1 MRSGLLHVICGTPVA
16 KLIDVRPS
24 TAALVLGLTASLT
37 ACARPGNTPPGTPA
51 ATSRPATLWA
61 SLAPA
66 QPELI
71 ASAQPALIGS
81 APGRV
86 GLRPGAVC
94 DGRVGRI
101 PRPATTKPDLQL
113 SAESDAA
120 ARSRRALEA
129 ANPPIPRR
137 GPVQGDAAAIAESC
151 VRTLRLELTLLT
163 GGRGGRPGEPALL
176 RTLTSQGLSGITVGN
191 ESAFAASTGTAC
203 VYGAFTA
210 EGPELSI
217 GPLAANG
224 TCHP

>member
-1 MRSGLLHVICGTPVA
+1 M
-16 KLIDVRPS
+16 
-24 TAALVLGLTASLT
+24 
-37 ACARPGNTPPGTPA
+37 
-51 ATSRPATLWA
+51 WA

-71 ASAQPALIGS
+71 GS

-86 GLRPGAVC
+86 GPRPGAVC
-94 DGRVGRI
+94 DGRAGRI
-101 PRPATTKPDLQL
+101 PRPPTTTPDPQL

-120 ARSRRALEA
+120 ARARRALEA

-137 GPVQGDAAAIAESC
+137 GPVRDDAAAIAESC

-176 RTLTSQGLSGITVGN
+176 RTLTSKGLSGITVGK

-203 VYGAFTA
+203 VYGTFTA
-210 EGPELSI
+210 EGPELTI
-217 GPLAANG
+217 GPLAAND